1 MNKQNISLIQNNNL
15 QCVRTPSGQYTLN
28 IRNTNGRMHRIKSIG
43 FSSQPFE
50 IVAQF
55 QNTPMI
61 AVRRSIMTPR
71 GLVARLYLVNTTTG
85 MIDERTAN
93 GVASIS
99 YNPIDRQ
106 FYFLNEPVKNNAQT
120 LTSNVLLLWL
130 LMQNQ
135 IDAALMQR
143 LLQNPTALQT
153 IDINTNGI
161 AINTI
166 MRPIR
171 KRKPRNRKKLRA
183 RAKRIRTTR
192 KNARIAKPRPKKSAL
207 HATLNAPYSLQPKQ
221 NIKYG
226 MQKINIP
233 DTGIN
238 KKHQKNALIQKYLM
252 QSAQIQR

>member
-1 MNKQNISLIQNNNL
+1 MNKQNISFSQNKL
-15 QCVRTPSGQYTLN
+15 QCIKTPHGRYTLN
-28 IRNTNGRMHRIKSIG
+28 MRNTNGRMRRVKSIG
-43 FSSQPFE
+43 FSAQPFE
-50 IVAQF
+50 IIAQF
-55 QNTPMI
+55 QNTPMV
-61 AVRRSIMTPR
+61 AVRRIIMTPR

-93 GVASIS
+93 GVESIS
-99 YNPIDRQ
+99 YNPLDKQ
-106 FYFLNEPVKNNAQT
+106 FYFINDNKNTNHAIEP
-120 LTSNVLLLWL
+120 NVLLLWL
-130 LMQNQ
+130 LLQNQ
-135 IDAALMQR
+135 IDASIMQH

-171 KRKPRNRKKLRA
+171 KHKRRNRKKLRA

-192 KNARIAKPRPKKSAL
+192 KNARIAKPRTKKSAL
-207 HATLNAPYSLQPKQ
+207 HATLNAPYSLKPIQ